1 MSSVVYLKECGFV
14 KMIVRYILSALAYT
28 EGSLKELKMEP
39 KRKIKIVEDEDE
51 KEQDKATV
59 YVKDRSIFIGT
70 LQECE
75 YMHDHEERRPR
86 LPVPGGRHKTE
97 DEEE

>member
-1 MSSVVYLKECGFV
+1 
-14 KMIVRYILSALAYT
+14 
-28 EGSLKELKMEP
+28 MEP
-39 KRKIKIVEDEDE
+39 KRKIRIVEDEDE

-59 YVKDRSIFIGT
+59 YVKDRPVFTGT

-75 YMHDHEERRPR
+75 YRHDYEERRSR
-86 LPVPGGRHKTE
+86 LPVPEGNHKTE